1 MKTKV
6 LRVAARYRKLRIIW
20 NSCTYDEQC
29 AAISLVWLVAGL
41 IWAGVVYQLGGAAY
55 VQ

>member
-1 MKTKV
+1 MATL
-6 LRVAARYRKLRIIW
+6 LRTAARYRKLRIWW

-29 AAISLVWLVAGL
+29 AAISLVWITAALV
-41 IWAGVVYQLGGAAY
+41 WVGVVWVLGGAAY